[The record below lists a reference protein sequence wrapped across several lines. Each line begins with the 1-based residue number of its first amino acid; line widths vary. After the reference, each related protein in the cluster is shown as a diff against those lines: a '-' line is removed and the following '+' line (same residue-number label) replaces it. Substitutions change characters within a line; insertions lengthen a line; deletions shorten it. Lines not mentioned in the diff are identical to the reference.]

1 MIAFCPLYQGLLTDK
16 YLSEVPDGSRAANSP
31 STLRPE
37 ELRDEVLEVVS
48 SLNTIALNR
57 GQTLAQMAVAWIL
70 RLPQITSVLCGASR
84 PEQILENCAAL
95 ENLHF
100 SDEEMKVIDGLT
112 KAIELPASL
121 WAKENDS

>member
-1 MIAFCPLYQGLLTDK
+1 M
-16 YLSEVPDGSRAANSP
+16 
-31 STLRPE
+31 
-37 ELRDEVLEVVS
+37 
-48 SLNTIALNR
+48 
-57 GQTLAQMAVAWIL
+57 
-70 RLPQITSVLCGASR
+70 LCGASR

-100 SDEEMKVIDGLT
+100 SGEEIEKIDGLT